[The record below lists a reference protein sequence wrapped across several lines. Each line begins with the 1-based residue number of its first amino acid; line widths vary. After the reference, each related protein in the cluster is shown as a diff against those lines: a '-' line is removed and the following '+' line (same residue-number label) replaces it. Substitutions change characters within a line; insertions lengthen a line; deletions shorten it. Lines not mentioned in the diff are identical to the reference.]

1 MKLGFQGLG
10 SFFDRWRSAE
20 GCRRERAQE
29 RWRHARPPQ
38 MATLERAISDA
49 LNELLMLDKMAEAE
63 EVNNETLSE
72 SM

>member
-1 MKLGFQGLG
+1 
-10 SFFDRWRSAE
+10 
-20 GCRRERAQE
+20 
-29 RWRHARPPQ
+29 
-38 MATLERAISDA
+38 MATLDQAISDA